1 MSKLAIISTMTDI
14 RFDLIMTGNLASGV
28 SREVAISKLATL
40 FKRPPEQ
47 VGNLL
52 SGKASRIRKN
62 LSQAEL
68 QRYRDAFNKIGVITK
83 ALPSSTVTTTESVTA
98 HSSVLSLCPNGT
110 LVLSDDERQHPPVA
124 APDTDH
130 ISVANVGESLNDEHS
145 APPLPTPDIGH
156 ISLAPAGEDLLSS
169 PTSGPVIKPQIAHLS
184 LCGVG
189 TPLLDS
195 KPEIK
200 YRPPKTD
207 HLELQ

>member
-1 MSKLAIISTMTDI
+1 MTDI

-28 SREVAISKLATL
+28 SREVAINKLAAL

-62 LSQAEL
+62 LTQAEL
-68 QRYRDAFNKIGVITK
+68 QRYRDAFNSIGVITK
-83 ALPSSTVTTTESVTA
+83 VLPSATESSTPESKDA
-98 HSSVLSLCPNGT
+98 HSSTLSLCPNGT
-110 LVLSDDERQHPPVA
+110 PVLSDEERQHPPVA

>member
-1 MSKLAIISTMTDI
+1 MTDI

-28 SREVAISKLATL
+28 SREVAINKLAAL

-62 LSQAEL
+62 LTQAEL
-68 QRYRDAFNKIGVITK
+68 QRYRDAFNNIGVITK
-83 ALPSSTVTTTESVTA
+83 VLPSATETSSPESKDA
-98 HSSVLSLCPNGT
+98 HSSTLSLCPNGT
-110 LVLSDDERQHPPVA
+110 PVLSDAERQHPPIS

-130 ISVANVGESLNDEHS
+130 LSIADVGQTLSDEQAS
-145 APPLPTPDIGH
+145 PPLPAPDIDH
-156 ISLAPAGEDLLSS
+156 IKLAPAGDELLSPPRS
-169 PTSGPVIKPQIAHLS
+169 RPVISPQTSHLS

-200 YRPPKTD
+200 CRPPKTD